1 MLTATNTTTKKAQE
15 VLMTNDGRLMVEN
28 VDGQPFYEQGGV
40 FTFETAKTITA
51 GAAAVALAY
60 LLPADTIKG
69 FTPVMLG
76 KRAAAG
82 DASTITYAWKHS
94 VDGGTNWA
102 DLYDSA
108 GAALTFTLA
117 PSADAYEGK
126 SVPPIQVTGG
136 LVACFVSCATNDAV
150 VSVYAGWIPG

>member
-1 MLTATNTTTKKAQE
+1 MLTAANASTKKAQE
-15 VLMTNDGRLMVEN
+15 VLVTAGGALHVEE
-28 VDGQPFYEQGGV
+28 QSPSYEQGGV
-40 FTFETAKTITA
+40 FLFEADKSVTA
-51 GAAAVALAY
+51 GAAAVTLAF

-76 KRAAAG
+76 KRASAG

-108 GAALTFTLA
+108 GDALSFTLT

-136 LVACFVSCATNDAV
+136 LVACFVSCATNNAV
-150 VSVYAGWIPG
+150 VTVHGGWVP